1 MSGAVCRLVV
11 LGSGAGT
18 NFEALALAAGQ
29 DYEIVAVVSDR
40 PGAPILERARRRDI
54 PALTLTT
61 ADYGERAAHD
71 TALARILGEYHPDL
85 VALAGYLRLIGPA
98 TLAAWTG
105 RMLNV
110 HPALLPAFPGLDT
123 HVRAIAAGAHEHG
136 TTVHF
141 VTADLDAGPRIVQGR
156 LMVRNGETADE
167 LAKRVQ
173 AIEHRIY
180 PLAVR
185 WCASGHTVMRENRI
199 WFDGRPLDEPIM
211 IEEQDSCA

>member
-1 MSGAVCRLVV
+1 MSGTACRLVV

-54 PALTLTT
+54 PALTLVP
-61 ADYGERAAHD
+61 ADYSKRAPHD
-71 TALARILGEYHPDL
+71 AALAEALGEYRPDL

-98 TLAAWTG
+98 TLAAWSG

-123 HVRAIAAGAHEHG
+123 HARAIAADAQEHG
-136 TTVHF
+136 ATVHF

-156 LMVRNGETADE
+156 LKVRRGEPVEE
-167 LAKRVQ
+167 LARRVQ
-173 AIEHRIY
+173 TIEHRIY

-185 WCASGHTVMRENRI
+185 WCTSGRAVMRGNRI
-199 WFDGRPLDEPIM
+199 WFDGRPLDEPIV
-211 IEEQDSCA
+211 IE